1 MHTILESANAWFFES
16 SLHLLNGGLVIR
28 LVEGIKG
35 KDRQFVDVGETK
47 LGPYFPVRVEAES
60 QSVQV
65 TFVNALA
72 FFIYNESYDTTDTD
86 LKTDAGR
93 FLFKATSSSFRTFIE
108 SRTTVGQVH
117 PEPYSEFL
125 LCCED
130 RVFSVLSAEEPTVTL
145 LQEQPN
151 LSIERTITWSAS

>member
-1 MHTILESANAWFFES
+1 MHTILESAHAWFFDS
-16 SLHLLNGGLVIR
+16 SMHSLNGSLTIR

-35 KDRQFVDVGETK
+35 KERQFVEVGETK
-47 LGPYFPVRVEAES
+47 LGPYFPVQVEAES

-65 TFVNALA
+65 TFTNALA
-72 FFIYNESYDTTDTD
+72 FFIYNESYDTADID
-86 LKTDAGR
+86 LKTDEGR
-93 FLFKATSSSFRTFIE
+93 FLFKATSSSFRTFVE
-108 SRTTVGQVH
+108 LRTTVSQVH

-145 LQEQPN
+145 LQENPN
-151 LSIERTITWSAS
+151 LSIERTSTWSAS